1 MHLDNAKKEK
11 IIIIGVVVVALI
23 GGVVFAFTRGGNTS
37 KTVITKVA
45 AQRGN
50 ISNAISGYSSYIGL

>member
-23 GGVVFAFTRGGNTS
+23 GGVVFAFTRGGNTL
-37 KTVITKVA
+37 KTVITKVT
-45 AQRGN
+45 AQKGN
-50 ISNAISGYSSYIGL
+50 ISNTISGYSSYIGL

>member
-37 KTVITKVA
+37 KTVITKVTE
-45 AQRGN
+45 QKGN
-50 ISNAISGYSSYIGL
+50 ISNTISGYSSYIGL